1 MKTKSRAVAGVDD
14 DDDDRERTVGEK
26 PAMDID
32 DGDGD
37 DDDDDTDDEDTRS
50 VEDSEERVSAYDEA
64 LLARSVGQAALDMLG
79 DVSMRAATSPT
90 PTSSSEHQLVELQQ
104 RLQRDQAQRSM
115 RASSRAMLA
124 KVTLSENVKLLERIG
139 IVDEAGAAT
148 LHQTRLQLDRAQR
161 IEQGGESWAAM
172 SLDEVTSICDRLADE
187 SVAQFLNLLDHQQR
201 LQARDNDR
209 KLTIL
214 LRTLRLACA
223 LVAHVKHLV
232 AQRRE
237 AAHGLV
243 QDALGTVGAPLPDDI
258 VDMVQRER
266 ALCLNDQIVAQ
277 VDEWIDKEVHGV
289 MQLDVPSSVA
299 EATLSSLVSKLHSLA
314 DREKQRIVEQ
324 RDLAPRYASALRSLL
339 VMSPAERQPIVANP
353 VFEPGICEGG
363 VPPAFVART
372 PRLVPATVD
381 VRQPMTMRPTTPIP
395 SAKFPKVSGALR
407 HHASESAFRP
417 KPASSSRT
425 APVET
430 ARTGGVPVPAPVM
443 TPLAIVSAAAHQA
456 STASASA
463 APVAPG
469 EGRPMP
475 KDFTSVRCA
484 SSTDQVTRYVC
495 RCTFDNDEPF
505 EWYYMVYAA
514 KNQRELEFP
523 YSPTQQLSVV
533 LPQGLFVVDSICE
546 CISTEADTV
555 VSLKSKK
562 KSFFRA
568 LTNLGYAFKMQAKR
582 MKKFQKQAWCATKS
596 GTIQWIRRV
605 RTFSTNTLQITDAQL
620 ENLIA
625 FIENRV
631 VPIVE
636 QWGQIERAVFDPA
649 VGRVVQ

>member
-425 APVET
+425 AP
-430 ARTGGVPVPAPVM
+430 
-443 TPLAIVSAAAHQA
+443 
-456 STASASA
+456 
-463 APVAPG
+463 
-469 EGRPMP
+469 
-475 KDFTSVRCA
+475 DFTSVRCA